1 VVEVGA
7 DDLAG
12 QVDRARPLAEEG
24 RAVLLP
30 LAEARGVALA
40 ISVLARCD
48 QQEGDLAGV
57 VAARGRPGEA
67 ARLAG
72 AAEAWR
78 AVSRLPREPVRS
90 EDLGTVLDRLREEHP
105 AEWQSGAAMPAP
117 RVLDEAAAAA
127 AEPARDA

>member
-1 VVEVGA
+1 WPAAPRGADHEVLLADPLRRDERRGRGQREVREHRQLVRRLDRVVEVGA

-72 AAEAWR
+72 AAEAW
-78 AVSRLPREPVRS
+78 
-90 EDLGTVLDRLREEHP
+90 
-105 AEWQSGAAMPAP
+105 
-117 RVLDEAAAAA
+117 
-127 AEPARDA
+127 

>member
-1 VVEVGA
+1 MVEVGA

-48 QQEGDLAGV
+48 QQEGDLAGATARFGEALDLLVSAGVERGVPTVLDDLAGV
-57 VAARGRPGEA
+57 VAARGRP
-67 ARLAG
+67 
-72 AAEAWR
+72 
-78 AVSRLPREPVRS
+78 
-90 EDLGTVLDRLREEHP
+90 
-105 AEWQSGAAMPAP
+105 
-117 RVLDEAAAAA
+117 
-127 AEPARDA
+127 ARDA